1 METEINKSQIV
12 LHSDHRLE
20 LTKYMIL
27 LAYIVLETL
36 YQTIFGMY
44 FDAVMDKLQ
53 CICAAALVCLLIFE
67 WIRLD
72 RQSKA
77 NWLKKHTIVFVYF
90 IIRGITLVSVGFAY
104 TMIRSL
110 LFEVV
115 YLLVF
120 TELILRSSFCRKVA
134 FKFFIWSNLILNIF
148 NAFLYI
154 YCERILAAGTDATDI
169 IYEFANNHTYM
180 GEFELYNYCS
190 MYSNPN
196 QMGIMTSL
204 AMIIVLNY
212 LTREMSIYKK
222 VATAFYYV
230 FGIYCLWISN
240 CSSALVGIAAAIGA
254 FAITKMIKM
263 FTKKKTVVLVLLCAV
278 LATCVIYGIVATHDD
293 TEAYSEFEN
302 QLDSLSTRRYTIW
315 KDSYYSHKDEL
326 LLGCGNMTLEKR
338 DRYQYNLD
346 KGINPGFDIS
356 GSLVD
361 YVGPHNGY
369 VGMVSCTGIL
379 GFLAYLLVLLKKV
392 KDSKSLNMGCW
403 YLAIVFIL
411 TINLFECLTV
421 VSKNVFCMCMFL
433 IISME
438 DREVNL

>member
-20 LTKYMIL
+20 LTKYIIL
-27 LAYIVLETL
+27 LAYFVLETL

-120 TELILRSSFCRKVA
+120 TELILSSNFCGKVA

-148 NAFLYI
+148 NVFFYI
-154 YCERILAAGTDATDI
+154 YCEKVLADGTYAADA
-169 IYEFANNHTYM
+169 IYEFAKNYTYM
-180 GEFELYNYCS
+180 GDFQWYNYCS
-190 MYSNPN
+190 MYINPN
-196 QMGIMTSL
+196 LMGLMTGL
-204 AMIIVLNY
+204 AMIIALNY
-212 LTREMSIYKK
+212 LSKEMSTLKK
-222 VATAFYYV
+222 IAAAAYYAFSL
-230 FGIYCLWISN
+230 YCVWISN
-240 CSSALVGIAAAIGA
+240 CSSVLVGLIAVAAAFVVAKNIRW
-254 FAITKMIKM
+254 FDEKKM
-263 FTKKKTVVLVLLCAV
+263 VLLVLVCAV
-278 LATCVIYGIVATHDD
+278 LTTCCIYGIVATHND
-293 TEAYSEFEN
+293 TEAHSEFEN

-326 LLGCGNMTLEKR
+326 LLGCGNITLEKR
-338 DRYQYNLD
+338 DRYQYNLG
-346 KGINPGFDIS
+346 KGIDPGFDIS
-356 GSLVD
+356 GSLVG

-392 KDSKSLNMGCW
+392 KDSRSLNMGCW

-411 TINLFECLTV
+411 TINLFECFTV